1 MITTLRRWAGSLRS
15 WLGLE
20 RGPELEALVAAA
32 PGDFLL
38 VDVREPEELA
48 AGTIPGAVCLP
59 LSQLHARM
67 ATLPRSKHLVVYC
80 QTGMRSRLAC
90 SRLRQSGYEAHNLKG
105 GYLRWLRTR
114 PAWLAS
120 LANTSQSLSHPK
132 E

>member
-1 MITTLRRWAGSLRS
+1 MITTLRRWAGSLRR
-15 WLGLE
+15 WLE

-38 VDVREPEELA
+38 VDVREPNELA
-48 AGTIPGAVCLP
+48 AGTIPGAICLP

-67 ATLPRSKHLVVYC
+67 TTLPRNKHLVVYC

-90 SRLRQSGYEAHNLKG
+90 RRLRQAGYEAHNLKG
-105 GYLRWLRTR
+105 GYLRWLHTR
-114 PAWLAS
+114 PAWLS
-120 LANTSQSLSHPK
+120 RLSNSSPSKSYPK